1 MILTSLTVSG
11 VWTWTTLTQPMQ
23 AAVSW
28 QALLHPIRQHRKVL
42 FLQAYNTLR
51 LRIDPILF
59 ALKALGT
66 LISVPYYENL
76 VCTVEAVL
84 FSKDFRTRY
93 PLVSRLYG
101 LLLSYF
107 FGLWFRPGCDHCGH
121 LHRDGVWICQTV
133 ASSVCFVCVGLIALR
148 WNKKATYSQSL

>member
-1 MILTSLTVSG
+1 MILTSLIVSG
-11 VWTWTTLTQPMQ
+11 VWTWTSLTQPKQ

-28 QALLHPIRQHRKVL
+28 QAILHPIRQHRKVL
-42 FLQAYNTLR
+42 FLQSYNTLR

-107 FGLWFRPGCDHCGH
+107 LAFGFVR
-121 LHRDGVWICQTV
+121 VVTV
-133 ASSVCFVCVGLIALR
+133 AGIYTGTVFGFAKQLLVSSLFALD
-148 WNKKATYSQSL
+148 